1 MFELKKLSANAV
13 ATAQEKAVRY
23 RLLNEPRLAES
34 ICRDILGVDP
44 ANRDATVTLI
54 LALSDQFGM
63 EGTASSSAEAMELVP
78 QLTDEFDR
86 HYYSGVICERRA
98 CAQFQVL
105 SPSSGHIAYDWF
117 RQAMDHFDL
126 AEALSP
132 EGNDLALLRWNTCAR
147 VINARE
153 DVCPAPEDSTLTLL
167 E

>member
-1 MFELKKLSANAV
+1 MFELKSLSTDAV

-44 ANRDATVTLI
+44 ENRDAIITLI
-54 LALSDQFGM
+54 LALTDQFGV
-63 EGTASSSAEAMELVP
+63 EGTARGAAEAMELIP
-78 QLTDEFDR
+78 QLSDEFDR
-86 HYYSGVICERRA
+86 HYYSGVVCERRA
-98 CAQFQVL
+98 CAQFKVL

-117 RQAMDHFDL
+117 RQAMDHFDR
-126 AEALSP
+126 AEGVSP

-147 VINARE
+147 VINARD
-153 DVCPAPEDSTLTLL
+153 DVCAAPEDTTVTLL